1 MLTLVPSMLPPLP
14 PSPGPASLPTGIAAG
29 EEQNTGYVTGIIDLD
44 RLSIARKRIAEGDR
58 SLAPALAAL
67 RDEADGWLRATPSSV
82 MDKTLVPPGGDR
94 HDYLSL
100 GPYWW
105 PDPTTADG
113 LPYIRRDGEVNPQSM
128 GPEVDR
134 IAIERMGAATE
145 TLALAWHL
153 TGEAAYATQAVRW
166 IDAWFL
172 DPATAM
178 RPHLRFAQAI
188 PGRSDGRGIGLIE
201 TRRFSQVLNA
211 LELLAGS
218 PVLTA
223 ARREAMTAWF
233 AAYLEWLRSSPHGRE
248 EADEPNN
255 HGTWYDAQ
263 VAHFALATGA
273 KDLALG
279 ILSAAL
285 HGRLAAQVEA
295 DGRQPHELARTRSFT
310 YSLINLSGMLVLAEL
325 GRRVG
330 IDYWT
335 HPTVTDCRLR
345 AAIDHLAPY
354 ADPARAWPHQQISE
368 LKRIRLFPFLRQAQ
382 VLGGGAPS
390 GYARWIALLPPGEVA
405 RERANLLWP

>member
-1 MLTLVPSMLPPLP
+1 MPPP
-14 PSPGPASLPTGIAAG
+14 IGQDAAHPGIATG
-29 EEQNTGYVTGIIDLD
+29 EEQNTGYVTSVVDLE
-44 RLSIARKRIAEGDR
+44 RLAVTRRRIAAGDPT
-58 SLAPALAAL
+58 LAPALAAL
-67 RDEADGWLRATPSSV
+67 RDEAEGWRRAKPSSV
-82 MDKTLVPPGGDR
+82 MDKTLVPPSGDR

-105 PDPTTADG
+105 PDPSTADG

-153 TGEAAYATQAVRW
+153 TGETAYAERAVRW

-172 DPATAM
+172 DPATCM
-178 RPHLRFAQAI
+178 RPHLRFGQAI
-188 PGRSDGRGIGLIE
+188 QGRCDGRGIGLIE
-201 TRRFSQVLNA
+201 TRRFSQVLNS

-218 PVLTA
+218 PALTA

-233 AAYLEWLRSSPHGRE
+233 TAYLEWLRSSPHGLDESRE
-248 EADEPNN
+248 ANN
-255 HGTWYDAQ
+255 HGTWHDAQ

-273 KDLALG
+273 KDVAID

-310 YSLINLSGMLVLAEL
+310 YSLINLSGLLVLAEL

-335 HPTVTDCRLR
+335 HPTADDRRLR
-345 AAIDHLAPY
+345 AAIEHLAPY
-354 ADPARAWPHQQISE
+354 ADPAHAWPHRQISE
-368 LKRIRLFPFLRQAQ
+368 LKRSRLFPFLRQAQ
-382 VLGGGAPS
+382 VLGGGD
-390 GYARWIALLPPGEVA
+390 YARWVALLPADEVA
-405 RERANLLWP
+405 RDRANLLWP

>member
-1 MLTLVPSMLPPLP
+1 MTPHLPD
-14 PSPGPASLPTGIAAG
+14 SPGSCPPHPGIAAG
-29 EEQNTGYVTGIIDLD
+29 EEQNTGYVTSIIDLE
-44 RLSIARKRIAEGDR
+44 RLAATRRRIAAGDP

-67 RDEADGWLRATPSSV
+67 REEADGWLGAKPASV
-82 MDKTLVPPGGDR
+82 MDKTLAPPSGDR

-105 PDPTTADG
+105 PDPHTADG
-113 LPYIRRDGEVNPQSM
+113 LPYVRRDGEVNPQSM

-153 TGEAAYATQAVRW
+153 TGDAAYAAGSIRW

-178 RPHLRFAQAI
+178 RPHLRFGQAI
-188 PGRSDGRGIGLIE
+188 PGRCDGRGIGLIE

-218 PVLTA
+218 PAMTD
-223 ARREAMTAWF
+223 ARRQAMTAWF
-233 AAYLEWLRSSPHGRE
+233 TAYLEWLRSSPHGQDESRE
-248 EADEPNN
+248 INN
-255 HGTWYDAQ
+255 HGTWYDVQ

-273 KDLALG
+273 KTVATG
-279 ILSAAL
+279 ILATAL
-285 HGRLAAQVEA
+285 EGRLGSQVER

-310 YSLINLSGMLVLAEL
+310 YSLINLSGLLALAEL

-330 IDYWT
+330 IDYWD
-335 HPTVTDCRLR
+335 HPSPADRRLH

-354 ADPARAWPHQQISE
+354 ADPTRAWPHRQISE
-368 LKRIRLFPFLRQAQ
+368 LKRIRLLPFLRQAQ
-382 VLGGGAPS
+382 VLGGIDHG
-390 GYARWIALLPPGEVA
+390 RWIGLLPADEVA
-405 RERANLLWP
+405 RDRANLLWPGSPRP

>member
-1 MLTLVPSMLPPLP
+1 MPSPLP
-14 PSPGPASLPTGIAAG
+14 PYAIPIAPAGIAAG

-44 RLSIARKRIAEGDR
+44 RLAVTRQRLAAGDPA
-58 SLAPALAAL
+58 LVPALAAL
-67 RDEADGWLRATPSSV
+67 RDEADGWLQAKPSSV
-82 MDKTLVPPGGDR
+82 MDKTLVPPSGDR

-105 PDPTTADG
+105 PDPATTDG

-153 TGEAAYATQAVRW
+153 IGEPAYAERAVRW

-178 RPHLRFAQAI
+178 HPHLRFGQAI
-188 PGRSDGRGIGLIE
+188 PGRCEGRGIGLIE

-211 LELLAGS
+211 MELLAGS
-218 PVLTA
+218 PALASAKRQALLT
-223 ARREAMTAWF
+223 WF
-233 AAYLEWLRSSPHGRE
+233 ATYLEWLRSSPHGQDESRE
-248 EADEPNN
+248 ANN
-255 HGTWYDAQ
+255 HGTWYDVQ

-273 KDLALG
+273 TDVAAG
-279 ILSAAL
+279 ILAAAL
-285 HGRLAAQVEA
+285 EGRLEAQVAA

-310 YSLINLSGMLVLAEL
+310 YSLINLSGLLALAEL
-325 GRRVG
+325 GRQVG
-330 IDYWT
+330 FDYWT
-335 HPTVTDCRLR
+335 HPSATDRRLR
-345 AAIDHLAPY
+345 AAVDHLAPY
-354 ADPARAWPHQQISE
+354 ADPAREWPHLQISE
-368 LKRIRLFPFLRQAQ
+368 LKRIRLYPFLRQAQ
-382 VLGGGAPS
+382 VLGGIERNS
-390 GYARWIALLPPGEVA
+390 YDRWIALLPPDEVA

>member
-1 MLTLVPSMLPPLP
+1 MPSPLP
-14 PSPGPASLPTGIAAG
+14 PSTVQPAGIAPG
-29 EEQNTGYVTGIIDLD
+29 EEQNTGYVTAIIDLE
-44 RLSIARKRIAEGDR
+44 RLAITRQRIAAGDPL
-58 SLAPALAAL
+58 LAPALAAL
-67 RDEADGWLRATPSSV
+67 REEADGWRRAQPASV
-82 MDKTLVPPGGDR
+82 MDKTLVPPSGDR

-128 GPEVDR
+128 GPGVDR

-153 TGEAAYATQAVRW
+153 TGEAAYAEHAIRW

-178 RPHLRFAQAI
+178 RPHLRFGQAI
-188 PGRSDGRGIGLIE
+188 PGRCDGRGIGIIE
-201 TRRFSQVLNA
+201 TRRFCQVLNA

-218 PVLTA
+218 PALTDA
-223 ARREAMTAWF
+223 KKQAMTPWF
-233 AAYLEWLRSSPHGRE
+233 ATYLEWLRTSPQGQDESRE
-248 EADEPNN
+248 ANN
-255 HGTWYDAQ
+255 HGTWYDVQ

-273 KDLALG
+273 TSVAIDTLTTALD
-279 ILSAAL
+279 
-285 HGRLAAQVEA
+285 GRLTAQVEP

-310 YSLINLSGMLVLAEL
+310 YSLINLSGLLALAEL
-325 GRRVG
+325 GTRVG
-330 IDYWT
+330 IDYWS
-335 HPTVTDCRLR
+335 HPSATDSRLR

-354 ADPARAWPHQQISE
+354 ADPARAWPHQQISG

-382 VLGGGAPS
+382 AQGGGDRS
-390 GYARWIALLPPGEVA
+390 SYARWIRLLHPDEVA
-405 RERANLLWP
+405 KERANLLWPWSPC